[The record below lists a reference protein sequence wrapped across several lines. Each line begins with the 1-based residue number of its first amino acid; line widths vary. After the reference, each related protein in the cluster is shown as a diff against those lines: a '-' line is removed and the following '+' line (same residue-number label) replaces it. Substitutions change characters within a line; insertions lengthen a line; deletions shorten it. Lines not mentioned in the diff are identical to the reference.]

1 MVLITFILKV
11 FDLYIGKEYYI
22 AKKNLQTI
30 QNIYVHILTLDIVNF
45 FLVECTL
52 FPICLYVFLYVRRP
66 N

>member
-22 AKKNLQTI
+22 SQKNLQTI

>member
-22 AKKNLQTI
+22 SQKNLQTI
-30 QNIYVHILTLDIVNF
+30 QNIYVHILTLDIVNL

-52 FPICLYVFLYVRRP
+52 FPICLYVFVCSSS
-66 N
+66 